1 MIHSQN
7 PTQLLIMV
15 MPFIFTRWME
25 GKENGYYQEQFVEF
39 PPGVYFL
46 KLKQEDNTITRKVIV
61 IE

>member
-1 MIHSQN
+1 
-7 PTQLLIMV
+7 MV

-25 GKENGYYQEQFVEF
+25 GKESGYYQEQFVEF